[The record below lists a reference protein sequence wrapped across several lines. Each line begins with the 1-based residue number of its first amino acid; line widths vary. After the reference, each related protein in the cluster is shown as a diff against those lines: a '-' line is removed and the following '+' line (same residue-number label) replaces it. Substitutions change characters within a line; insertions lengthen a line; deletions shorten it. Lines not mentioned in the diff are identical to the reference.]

1 MVEHFIPTQTNG
13 SGYTSIDDGN
23 SPVGDG
29 FPVSVSASYCIP
41 QCVRLIAVELLKH
54 FGDEIKTISMH
65 LSHRTCQI
73 KPSSEW

>member
-1 MVEHFIPTQTNG
+1 MVEHFIPTQRNG

-29 FPVSVSASYCIP
+29 FPV
-41 QCVRLIAVELLKH
+41 ELLKH

-65 LSHRTCQI
+65 LPHRTCQI
-73 KPSSEW
+73 KPSSDW